1 VTRPATTEEL
11 ELIDHGDGGGALPP
25 LDGGGDDGRR
35 PWPRPEV
42 SRRAFF
48 TLIQLSLA
56 AIVMFFMSLT
66 SAYIVRKGLGGD
78 WQATPI
84 PRVLWL
90 NTLLLLASSL
100 TIELARR
107 KHSAGDAA
115 ANPLA
120 AEARNARFSQWWTI
134 TIALGLLFL
143 AGQLFAWRQ
152 LSAAGMFLD
161 TNPSSSFFYV
171 LTAAHGLHLAG
182 GIFALFYVA
191 FRNWRRSRITQETA
205 ADLAALYWH
214 FMDGL
219 WLFLFAL
226 LTLGR

>member
-1 VTRPATTEEL
+1 MKTAATEEL
-11 ELIDHGDGGGALPP
+11 ELIETGNGGGAALPP
-25 LDGGGDDGRR
+25 LDGGGDDGRSG
-35 PWPRPEV
+35 PSPEV
-42 SRRAFF
+42 SRRAFS
-48 TLIQLSLA
+48 TVVQLTMA

-66 SAYIVRKGLGGD
+66 SAYIVRKGLGTD

-84 PRVLWL
+84 PPVLWL
-90 NTLLLLASSL
+90 NTLVLLASSA

-107 KHSAGDAA
+107 KNSGIAA
-115 ANPLA
+115 TNPRA
-120 AEARNARFSQWWTI
+120 AELREERFSTWWTI

-152 LSAAGMFLD
+152 LAAAGLFLR

-171 LTAAHGLHLAG
+171 LTAAHGAHLIG

-191 FRNWRRSRITQETA
+191 FRNWKRSRITQETA

-219 WLFLFAL
+219 WLFLLAL

>member
-1 VTRPATTEEL
+1 VRAAATEEL
-11 ELIDHGDGGGALPP
+11 ELIETGGGGVALPP

-35 PWPRPEV
+35 WPSPEV
-42 SRRAFF
+42 SRRAF
-48 TLIQLSLA
+48 TTGVQLGLA

-66 SAYIVRKGLGGD
+66 SAYIVRKGLGTD
-78 WQATPI
+78 WQATEM

-90 NTLLLLASSL
+90 NTLVLLASSA

-107 KHSAGDAA
+107 RNTAK
-115 ANPLA
+115 PLT
-120 AEARNARFSQWWTI
+120 AEAREERFSRWWTA
-134 TIALGLLFL
+134 TIALGILFL
-143 AGQLFAWRQ
+143 VGQLFAWRQ
-152 LSAAGMFLD
+152 LSAAGLFLR

-182 GIFALFYVA
+182 GIFALLYVA
-191 FRNWRRSRITQETA
+191 FRNWKRSRITQETA

>member
-1 VTRPATTEEL
+1 VRPAATEEL
-11 ELIDHGDGGGALPP
+11 ELIETGNGGGSALPP
-25 LDGGGDDGRR
+25 LDGGGDERR
-35 PWPRPEV
+35 PWPSPEV

-48 TLIQLSLA
+48 TVVQLSLA

-66 SAYIVRKGLGGD
+66 SAYIVRKGLGTD
-78 WQATPI
+78 WQATPM

-90 NTLLLLASSL
+90 NTLILLASSA

-107 KHSAGDAA
+107 RNSGDAA
-115 ANPLA
+115 ASPLA
-120 AEARNARFSQWWTI
+120 AAAREARFSQWWTV

-152 LSAAGMFLD
+152 LAAAGLFLR
-161 TNPSSSFFYV
+161 TNPSSSFFYL
-171 LTAAHGLHLAG
+171 LTAAHGAHLIG

-191 FRNWRRSRITQETA
+191 SRNWKRSRITQETA

>member
-1 VTRPATTEEL
+1 
-11 ELIDHGDGGGALPP
+11 
-25 LDGGGDDGRR
+25 
-35 PWPRPEV
+35 
-42 SRRAFF
+42 
-48 TLIQLSLA
+48 
-56 AIVMFFMSLT
+56 MFFMSLT
-66 SAYIVRKGLGGD
+66 SAYIVRKGLGND

-90 NTLLLLASSL
+90 NTLILLASSA

-107 KHSAGDAA
+107 RNSGAG
-115 ANPLA
+115 PLS
-120 AEARNARFSQWWTI
+120 AEAREARFSSWWTV

-152 LSAAGMFLD
+152 LAAAGMFLR
-161 TNPSSSFFYV
+161 TNPSSSFFYL
-171 LTAAHGLHLAG
+171 LTAAHGAHLIG
-182 GIFALFYVA
+182 GILALFYVA
-191 FRNWRRSRITQETA
+191 FRNWKRSRITQETA

>member
-1 VTRPATTEEL
+1 VRTATTDTEAI
-11 ELIDHGDGGGALPP
+11 ELIDIGNGGSTLPP
-25 LDGGGDDGRR
+25 IGGGDGDEGKR
-35 PWPRPEV
+35 WPRPEV

-48 TLIQLSLA
+48 TAVQLSLA
-56 AIVMFFMSLT
+56 AITMFFMSLT
-66 SAYIVRKGLGGD
+66 SAYIVRKGLGTD
-78 WQATPI
+78 WQSTPI

-90 NTLLLLASSL
+90 NTLILLASSA

-107 KHSAGDAA
+107 RDAA
-115 ANPLA
+115 NALT
-120 AEARNARFSQWWTI
+120 AEEREARFSSWWTV

-143 AGQLFAWRQ
+143 AGQVFAWRQ
-152 LSAAGMFLD
+152 LAAAGLFLR
-161 TNPSSSFFYV
+161 TNPSSSFFYL
-171 LTAAHGLHLAG
+171 LTAAHGAHLIG
-182 GIFALFYVA
+182 GILALFYVA
-191 FRNWRRSRITQETA
+191 GRNWKRSRITQETA

>member
-1 VTRPATTEEL
+1 VRAAATEEL
-11 ELIDHGDGGGALPP
+11 ELIETGGGGIALPP

-35 PWPRPEV
+35 WPSPEV
-42 SRRAFF
+42 SRRAF
-48 TLIQLSLA
+48 TTGVQLGLA

-66 SAYIVRKGLGGD
+66 SAYIVRKGLGTD
-78 WQATPI
+78 WQATEM

-90 NTLLLLASSL
+90 NTLVLLASSA

-107 KHSAGDAA
+107 RNA
-115 ANPLA
+115 ANPLTA
-120 AEARNARFSQWWTI
+120 AAREERFSRWWTA
-134 TIALGLLFL
+134 TIALGILFL
-143 AGQLFAWRQ
+143 VGQLFAWRQ
-152 LSAAGMFLD
+152 LSAAGLFLR

-182 GIFALFYVA
+182 GIFALLYVA
-191 FRNWRRSRITQETA
+191 FRNWKRSRITQATA

>member
-1 VTRPATTEEL
+1 VRPAATEEL
-11 ELIDHGDGGGALPP
+11 ELIETGNGGGSALPP
-25 LDGGGDDGRR
+25 LDGGGDERR
-35 PWPRPEV
+35 RWPSPEV

-48 TLIQLSLA
+48 TVVQLTLA

-66 SAYIVRKGLGGD
+66 SAYIVRKGLGND

-90 NTLLLLASSL
+90 NTLILLASSA

-107 KHSAGDAA
+107 RNSGAG
-115 ANPLA
+115 PLS
-120 AEARNARFSQWWTI
+120 AEAREARFSSWWTV

-152 LSAAGMFLD
+152 LAAAGMFLR
-161 TNPSSSFFYV
+161 TNPSSSFFYL
-171 LTAAHGLHLAG
+171 LTAAHGAHLIG
-182 GIFALFYVA
+182 GILALFYVA
-191 FRNWRRSRITQETA
+191 FRNWKRSRITQETA

>member
-1 VTRPATTEEL
+1 VRSAATDEL
-11 ELIDHGDGGGALPP
+11 ELIETGNGGGAILPP
-25 LDGGGDDGRR
+25 LDGGGDDRR
-35 PWPRPEV
+35 RWPSPEV
-42 SRRAFF
+42 SRRASF
-48 TLIQLSLA
+48 TGVQLALA

-66 SAYIVRKGLGGD
+66 SAYIVRKGLGTD

-90 NTLLLLASSL
+90 NTLILLASSA

-107 KHSAGDAA
+107 RSEGQS
-115 ANPLA
+115 
-120 AEARNARFSQWWTI
+120 AEAREAQFSRWWTI
-134 TIALGLLFL
+134 TIVLGVMFL
-143 AGQLFAWRQ
+143 VGQLFAWRQ
-152 LSAAGMFLD
+152 LAAAGMFLR
-161 TNPSSSFFYV
+161 TNPSSSFFYL
-171 LTAAHGLHLAG
+171 LTAAHGAHLIG
-182 GIFALFYVA
+182 GIVALLYVG
-191 FRNWRRSRITQETA
+191 FRNWKRSRITQETA

>member
-1 VTRPATTEEL
+1 VRGTATEEL
-11 ELIDHGDGGGALPP
+11 ELIETGNGGGIGLPP
-25 LDGGGDDGRR
+25 IDGGGDDGRR
-35 PWPRPEV
+35 WPSPEV
-42 SRRAFF
+42 SRRAF
-48 TLIQLSLA
+48 TTGVQLGLA

-66 SAYIVRKGLGGD
+66 SAYIVRKGLGTD
-78 WQATPI
+78 WQATQM

-90 NTLLLLASSL
+90 NTLILLASSA

-107 KHSAGDAA
+107 RNAA
-115 ANPLA
+115 SPLS
-120 AEARNARFSQWWTI
+120 AEAREERFSRWWTA
-134 TIALGLLFL
+134 TIALGILFL
-143 AGQLFAWRQ
+143 VGQLFAWRQ
-152 LSAAGMFLD
+152 LSAAGLFLR

-182 GIFALFYVA
+182 GIFALLYVA
-191 FRNWRRSRITQETA
+191 FRNWKRSRITQETA

>member
-1 VTRPATTEEL
+1 VRTAATEEL
-11 ELIDHGDGGGALPP
+11 ELIETGNGGGAALPP
-25 LDGGGDDGRR
+25 LDGGGDDRR
-35 PWPRPEV
+35 PWPSPEV
-42 SRRAFF
+42 SRRASF
-48 TLIQLSLA
+48 TAVQLALA

-78 WQATPI
+78 WQSTPM

-90 NTLLLLASSL
+90 NTLVLLASSA

-107 KHSAGDAA
+107 KNSGASAAS
-115 ANPLA
+115 PLS
-120 AEARNARFSQWWTI
+120 AEAREARFSSWWTV
-134 TIALGLLFL
+134 TIALGMIFL

-152 LSAAGMFLD
+152 LAAAGMFLR
-161 TNPSSSFFYV
+161 TNPSSSFFYL
-171 LTAAHGLHLAG
+171 LTAAHGAHLIG
-182 GIFALFYVA
+182 GILALFYVA
-191 FRNWRRSRITQETA
+191 FRNWKRSRITQETA

>member
-1 VTRPATTEEL
+1 VGTSATEEL
-11 ELIDHGDGGGALPP
+11 ELIETGDGGIALPP
-25 LDGGGDDGRR
+25 IDGGGEGGRR
-35 PWPRPEV
+35 WPSPEV

-48 TLIQLSLA
+48 TVVQLTMA

-66 SAYIVRKGLGGD
+66 SAYIVRKGLGTD
-78 WQATPI
+78 WQATEM

-90 NTLLLLASSL
+90 NTLVLLASSA

-107 KHSAGDAA
+107 RNAA
-115 ANPLA
+115 SPPS
-120 AEARNARFSQWWTI
+120 AEAREERFSRWWTA
-134 TIALGLLFL
+134 TIALGILFL
-143 AGQLFAWRQ
+143 VGQLYAWRQ
-152 LSAAGMFLD
+152 LSAAGLFLR

-171 LTAAHGLHLAG
+171 LTAAHGAHLIG
-182 GIFALFYVA
+182 GIFALLYVA
-191 FRNWRRSRITQETA
+191 SRNWNRSRITQETA